1 MSYIS
6 IKGEEI
12 VKTVNHWVLFI
23 LVFIN
28 FIFRAILSSQQNWV
42 KVNEIFHIF
51 PRLHICT
58 ASPILNILHSP
69 HTPLSTSL
77 TINIPHK
84 RGAFITISEP
94 TLIHHYQPS
103 PLFILGF
110 TLGAIHSIGLDK
122 CIMTCLHHYSII
134 QNTSAALK
142 VFCALSIY
150 TCGSDGKDGNDDPM
164 CRAAIDTDV

>member
-84 RGAFITISEP
+84 RGAFITVSEP
-94 TLIHHYQPS
+94 TLAYYYQSKPVVYIWVYS
-103 PLFILGF
+103 WYCIFHRFWQIYNDICSQFLYH
-110 TLGAIHSIGLDK
+110 TL
-122 CIMTCLHHYSII
+122 
-134 QNTSAALK
+134 
-142 VFCALSIY
+142 
-150 TCGSDGKDGNDDPM
+150 
-164 CRAAIDTDV
+164 